1 MVEVRQIAF
10 SKIMSRFFVFFEV
23 FRLAFLFVF
32 DFWVCCFY
40 LGWILGLLSFD
51 LWLLWV
57 SFREWERLAIPTIAE
72 NFKIEKIEA
81 RFFFAIA
88 STSLM
93 PTPKRDTKSRISQR
107 SGSCTVRDR
116 HHARRPG
123 VESILDIEILLLW

>member
-57 SFREWERLAIPTIAE
+57 SVREWERLAIPTIAE

-81 RFFFAIA
+81 RFFFCNCFDLTYAD
-88 STSLM
+88 
-93 PTPKRDTKSRISQR
+93 PKTGHQISHLAALRIVYGTGPPSRKKAR
-107 SGSCTVRDR
+107 S
-116 HHARRPG
+116 
-123 VESILDIEILLLW
+123 